1 MRSVVIAVVFSAAT
15 LASPPT
21 AERLTLA
28 EAEAI
33 ALKNHP
39 AIMAEKLEA
48 QATQQRVEQARAARF
63 PFVTANVTA
72 VGAEDDSRIAAGAL
86 NNPII
91 YSRVATGV
99 SINQTLL
106 DSGRT
111 SKLIASAKTSAA
123 ASDQRADVTRADVIL
138 SVRRAYFNALRAE
151 SVLRVAKATV
161 DARQLV
167 VDQVSELV
175 KASLKSSLDQS
186 FAETNLAEAKLL
198 VASADN
204 ERQAAYADLAQTLGR
219 QSPEVLELAE
229 GPSPNVEPLALS
241 ELREQ
246 ALRRRPD
253 LKAAR
258 LDMEAAREFAA
269 AERALKFPTIAA
281 AVGVGYVPNSGP
293 NLSSD
298 YAAGGLN
305 ISLPFLNGGL
315 YKARHAEA
323 EIRAQALDRRITDV
337 ENRIVRDVN
346 TAWLSVNTA
355 AERIRLTQQFV
366 EQASQALEL
375 AQTRYDLGLSSIVEL
390 SQAQLAKTNADLQYA
405 TAKYDYQLRRSVLE
419 YQTGG
424 L

>member
-1 MRSVVIAVVFSAAT
+1 MRSVVLVVVFCTAT
-15 LASPPT
+15 LATPPP
-21 AERLTLA
+21 AQRLTMA

-39 AIMAEKLEA
+39 AIMAGKLDA
-48 QATQQRVEQARAARF
+48 LATQQRVDQARAARF

-72 VGAEDDSRIAAGAL
+72 VGAGDDSRIAAGAL

-91 YSRVATGV
+91 YSRVATGLT
-99 SINQTLL
+99 INQMLL

-151 SVLRVAKATV
+151 NLSRVANATV
-161 DARQLV
+161 ESRQLV

-204 ERQAAYADLAQTLGR
+204 ERQAAYADLAQALGR
-219 QSPEVLELAE
+219 QSLEMVELAE
-229 GPSPNVEPLALS
+229 EPAPNVEPLAIS

-253 LKAAR
+253 LKAMR
-258 LDMEAAREFAA
+258 LDLEAAHEFAA
-269 AERALKFPTIAA
+269 AERAAKFPSVAA
-281 AVGVGYVPNSGP
+281 TAGVGYVPNSGP

-298 YAAGGLN
+298 YAAAGVN

-315 YKARHAEA
+315 FKARQAEA
-323 EIRAQALDRRITDV
+323 EIRAQAIERRISDI

-366 EQASQALEL
+366 DQASQALEL

-390 SQAQLAKTNADLQYA
+390 SQAQLAKTNADIQYA

-419 YQTGG
+419 YQTGD